1 MSTAIPLSETRT
13 PAMKRREFITLLA
26 GAAAVLPLAAHAQ
39 QARKIPRIGYRSP
52 RTRLSLVDR
61 SFLQGLREL
70 GYVDGKNIFIEYRFA
85 RGKFKQLPALAS
97 ELARLNVDV
106 IVGVLTQSSLAAK
119 TATTT
124 IPVVMLGVS
133 DPVASGLVASLARP
147 GNNITG
153 TSSQTAEVQGKS
165 LQLLKQVVPKLRR
178 VAVLWN
184 PANAIFQAQ
193 MLKAAEK
200 AAVALGLELHEF
212 GARNANELKGTFEA
226 IKNSHV
232 GALMVFGD
240 PILVVHKAQII
251 EFAAK
256 IRLPAIYATEEHA
269 QAGGLITYGPDM
281 EAQFQ
286 RGAVYVDR
294 ILKGAKPANLPIE
307 QPTKFRLII
316 NLKTAKA
323 LGLRIPPELLISAN
337 KVIE

>member
-1 MSTAIPLSETRT
+1 
-13 PAMKRREFITLLA
+13 MKRREFITLLA

-39 QARKIPRIGYRSP
+39 QARKIPRIGYLSP

-106 IVGVLTQSSLAAK
+106 IVGVLTQSSLATK

-153 TSSQTAEVQGKS
+153 TSSQTAEMQGKS
-165 LQLLKQVVPKLRR
+165 LQLLTQVVPKLRR

-193 MLKAAEK
+193 MLKTAEE

-226 IKNSHV
+226 IRNAHV
-232 GALMVFGD
+232 GALMVLGD

-269 QAGGLITYGPDM
+269 EAGGLITYGPDM
-281 EAQFQ
+281 EGQFQ

-294 ILKGAKPANLPIE
+294 ILKGAKPADLPIE
-307 QPTKFRLII
+307 QPTKFKLII
-316 NLKTAKA
+316 NLNTAKA